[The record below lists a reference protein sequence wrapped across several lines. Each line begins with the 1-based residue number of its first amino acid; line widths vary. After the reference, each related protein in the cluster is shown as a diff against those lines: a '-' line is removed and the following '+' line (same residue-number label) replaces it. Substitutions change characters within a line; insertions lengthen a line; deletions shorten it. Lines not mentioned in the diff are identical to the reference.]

1 MFNKN
6 QIFLIIILLS
16 CIGSRILTSI
26 YYIED
31 IDSLRFA
38 LSIYEYDI
46 IKLQPH
52 FPGYP
57 IFSFI
62 AKCLYFILGNMGVTF
77 SIIGG
82 ISVFNIIYF
91 LLRISKLS
99 PLSTS
104 GLFLIFIIFFNPLV
118 WLMSNRY
125 MPDLFGLSIFISA
138 LYFFISDIKDRKF
151 LYLGYF
157 LTGLLAGIRLS
168 YLPLLIIPF
177 MIPVFWASYQFLTK
191 LISTNREPFVAVF
204 YSGIVGSIVFSLYT
218 YMHWVSFNSNFVW
231 LQLFVLGAIGFIS
244 HLILVYAIQLSNLS
258 FVANFQYSQLV
269 WSSIIGYL
277 IFGTYIETSR
287 LLGIAAIIVFG
298 ILFIKFELSK
308 KLN

>member
-1 MFNKN
+1 MPDIKN
-6 QIFLIIILLS
+6 SNYLVILLAS
-16 CIGSRILTSI
+16 SA
-26 YYIED
+26 YFMFVMM
-31 IDSLRFA
+31 DSLVKHLTQTVNVDQLIWGRYFFHF
-38 LSIYEYDI
+38 LSM
-46 IKLQPH
+46 L
-52 FPGYP
+52 
-57 IFSFI
+57 
-62 AKCLYFILGNMGVTF
+62 
-77 SIIGG
+77 
-82 ISVFNIIYF
+82 IYF
-91 LLRISKLS
+91 LIFKPKMDLKRNFKLQIARS
-99 PLSTS
+99 SL
-104 GLFLIFIIFFNPLV
+104 LV
-118 WLMSNRY
+118 MGTTLM
-125 MPDLFGLSIFISA
+125 FISLKYFSLVDIYVLFFAAPLILA
-138 LYFFISDIKDRKF
+138 LLSAIFLKDN
-151 LYLGYF
+151 
-157 LTGLLAGIRLS
+157 LS
-168 YLPLLIIPF
+168 VMGWILMILSFVSIAFSIGPSMKTFTPLLIIPF

>member
-1 MFNKN
+1 MQGIKN
-6 QIFLIIILLS
+6 SNYLVILLAS
-16 CIGSRILTSI
+16 SA
-26 YYIED
+26 YFMFVMM
-31 IDSLRFA
+31 DSLVKHLTQTVNVDQLIWGRYFFHF
-38 LSIYEYDI
+38 LSM
-46 IKLQPH
+46 L
-52 FPGYP
+52 
-57 IFSFI
+57 
-62 AKCLYFILGNMGVTF
+62 
-77 SIIGG
+77 
-82 ISVFNIIYF
+82 IYF
-91 LLRISKLS
+91 LIFKPKMDLRRNFKLQIARS
-99 PLSTS
+99 SL
-104 GLFLIFIIFFNPLV
+104 LV
-118 WLMSNRY
+118 LGTTLM
-125 MPDLFGLSIFISA
+125 FISLKYFSLVDIYVLFFAAPLILA
-138 LYFFISDIKDRKF
+138 LLSAIFLKDN
-151 LYLGYF
+151 
-157 LTGLLAGIRLS
+157 LS
-168 YLPLLIIPF
+168 VMVWILMILSFVSIAFSIGPSMKTFTPLLIIPF

-231 LQLFVLGAIGFIS
+231 LQLFVLGTIGFIS